1 MLSIISGGGGGGG
14 GGGSVSGN
22 GVAGSSPPLPNLFR
36 SLQMPS
42 SSSVELLHKLQT
54 QTEEEEE
61 QQQEQQQQE
70 EIIRSS
76 GGGVS
81 VVCPCAA
88 AVTAQS
94 VIAAGLSPLWCAAVG
109 GAIDRFAEPK
119 M

>member
-1 MLSIISGGGGGGG
+1 M
-14 GGGSVSGN
+14 SGN

-42 SSSVELLHKLQT
+42 SSSAELLHKLHT
-54 QTEEEEE
+54 QTEEE
-61 QQQEQQQQE
+61 QEQQQ

>member
-1 MLSIISGGGGGGG
+1 
-14 GGGSVSGN
+14 
-22 GVAGSSPPLPNLFR
+22 
-36 SLQMPS
+36 MPS

-61 QQQEQQQQE
+61 QQQKEQQQQQQE
-70 EIIRSS
+70 ETIRSS